1 MKLHHRIHV
10 HAATAKFFNRSA
22 PLGRIVLPCVII
34 QALRQERLGMTDLE
48 DGGLL
53 VSFEASVLVEM
64 AWHLAKWGAAIEVI
78 EPSALRELVVV
89 DQRETSGP
97 LP

>member
-1 MKLHHRIHV
+1 
-10 HAATAKFFNRSA
+10 
-22 PLGRIVLPCVII
+22 
-34 QALRQERLGMTDLE
+34 MTDLE

-64 AWHLAKWGAAIEVI
+64 AWHLAKWGTAIEVI

-89 DQRETSGP
+89 HQRETSGP